1 MRNELSQMIHPSKII
16 KELGIAPLKKLGQNF
31 QVDVHAVEN
40 VASRITPGA
49 HVLEIGPGLG
59 AWTEVFRHRGHSM
72 VLVEK
77 DRTLA
82 RRLKEIHE
90 SNQSVTVIEG
100 DFLELDSSAAPLHSC
115 TAAVGNLPF
124 YVTAELLLRV
134 IVDSPH
140 IRQALFG
147 IQWEVAERLV
157 SGQGSSLAIALS
169 SQGKIS
175 LAGKIGRNS
184 FFPVPN
190 VDAAIIAFE
199 RLNVPHRA
207 HLRLLLKAAF
217 WGKRKP
223 LGSALNKNPFFAET
237 GIANDWPTRLK
248 NLPADLVP
256 MLSKRADDLTAK
268 DFCALYDFLTA
279 SPGPSIL

>member
-1 MRNELSQMIHPSKII
+1 MIHPSKII

-31 QVDVHAVEN
+31 QVDVHAIEN
-40 VASRITPGA
+40 AASRIAPGA
-49 HVLEIGPGLG
+49 RILEIGPGLG
-59 AWTEVFRHRGHSM
+59 AWTEVFLHLGHPM

-82 RRLKEIHE
+82 RRLQQIHE
-90 SNQSVTVIEG
+90 SSENVTVIEG
-100 DFLELDSSAAPLHSC
+100 DFLELDASSPPLNTC

-124 YVTAELLLRV
+124 YVTADLLLRV
-134 IVDSPH
+134 IVDSPY

-147 IQWEVAERLV
+147 IQWEVAERLA
-157 SGQGSSLAIALS
+157 SAQGSSLAIALS
-169 SQGKIS
+169 SQGKLS

-190 VDAAIIAFE
+190 VDAAIMSFE
-199 RLNVPHRA
+199 RTAAPPRP

-223 LGSALNKNPFFAET
+223 LGSALSKNPFFAESEV
-237 GIANDWPTRLK
+237 ADFWPARLK
-248 NLPADLVP
+248 NLPANLIP
-256 MLSKRADDLTAK
+256 LLSKRADDLTTK
-268 DFCALYDFLTA
+268 DFCGLYDFLTA
-279 SPGPSIL
+279 AP